1 MARQLSS
8 LSPKFVLLAHAES
21 RLTPRGAVHIGR
33 ITVPESKVSAA
44 RYALVGW
51 ISTEQNLAPLQVAG
65 GYLPIEE

>member
-1 MARQLSS
+1 
-8 LSPKFVLLAHAES
+8 
-21 RLTPRGAVHIGR
+21 VHIGR